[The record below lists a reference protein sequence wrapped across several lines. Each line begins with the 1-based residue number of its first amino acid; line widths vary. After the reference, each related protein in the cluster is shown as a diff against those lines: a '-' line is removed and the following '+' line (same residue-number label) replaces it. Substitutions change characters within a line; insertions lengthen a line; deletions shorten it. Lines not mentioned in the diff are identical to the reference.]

1 MNRAEDL
8 AVLDRYIISKNQ
20 ELNEGQ
26 TFTVKV
32 TDGYI
37 IIASE
42 FNEDTGERRI
52 QTYFSE
58 FDGQLDISFI
68 PFIDSE
74 LETEGVEAT

>member
-42 FNEDTGERRI
+42 FNKDTGERRI

-68 PFIDSE
+68 PFIHSE